1 MYNHVRGREIG
12 KRISRSVKRTVPVS
26 LARSINKEI
35 GRKLLLAITR
45 PDLYDQLNR
54 EIAILQQRLV
64 RLKDYKSIKN

>member
-26 LARSINKEI
+26 IARSINKEI

-54 EIAILQQRLV
+54 EIAILQRRLV
-64 RLKDYKSIKN
+64 SLKDYKSIRK